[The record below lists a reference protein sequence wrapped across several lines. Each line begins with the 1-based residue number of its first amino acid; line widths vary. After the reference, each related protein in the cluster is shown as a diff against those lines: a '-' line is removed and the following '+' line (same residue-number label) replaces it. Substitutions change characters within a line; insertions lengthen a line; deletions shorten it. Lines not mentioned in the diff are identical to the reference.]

1 MEIID
6 FRPLHLRALEL
17 TTSLVEQVGP
27 EDAARPT
34 PCPPW
39 DLSALLSHMIGQ
51 NYGFAAA
58 VSSDTDS
65 DAPLTAFAPRTPGQR
80 PARDWSTSA
89 QVLADAFAG
98 CDLERP
104 VLLAE
109 ISTEQRFPAWMAIGF
124 QLLDTV
130 VHGWDVAT
138 ALEVAYRP
146 DDELVATTLGLAQ
159 LVPAGPAREQPG
171 AAFAPALPLDEGA
184 DGAEGAE
191 GAGAWFRALALLGRD
206 PKAAAATRLG

>member
-6 FRPLHLRALEL
+6 FRPLHLRALKL
-17 TTSLVEQVGP
+17 ATSLVEQVGP

-58 VSSDTDS
+58 VASETDV
-65 DAPLTAFAPRTPGQR
+65 PLTAFAPRGPGQR
-80 PARDWSTSA
+80 PARDWATSA

-98 CDLERP
+98 CDLARP

-109 ISTEQRFPAWMAIGF
+109 ISGEQRFPAWMAVGF

-138 ALEVAYRP
+138 ALEMAHEP
-146 DDELVATTLGLAQ
+146 DDELVAATLGLAQ

-171 AAFAPALPLDEGA
+171 AAYAPVLPLT
-184 DGAEGAE
+184 DGAGE
-191 GAGAWFRALALLGRD
+191 WPRALALLGRD
-206 PKAAAATRLG
+206 PMAATTRLG